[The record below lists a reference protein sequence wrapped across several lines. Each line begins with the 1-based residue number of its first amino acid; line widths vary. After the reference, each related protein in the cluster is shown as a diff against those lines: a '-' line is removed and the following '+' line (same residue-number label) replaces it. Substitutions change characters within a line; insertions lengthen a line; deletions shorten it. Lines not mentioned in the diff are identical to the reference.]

1 VTISFDAIELLITQ
15 IAAMHEA
22 QPALSKADLVLRLK
36 KSVPHSDP
44 ETITLALDT
53 FIARRTAT
61 EKLGEWSKSGFFVS
75 ALVEQASRQAIAEY
89 RAKFFTGASHILEVG
104 TGTGSD
110 TAALARVSKHVT
122 TVEADPIRA
131 ELAKRNLA
139 LQGIANVTFLVGEL
153 AQLRPSLD
161 LSSFDGLFADPARRT
176 TQGHRIKDPVDYS
189 PPLSELLTLTD
200 AKVRAIKVSPGLFF
214 DALQHRATEHEWS
227 RAFVGYGDECL
238 EQTLW
243 FGAPV
248 IDSSVFLVDH
258 GIGWAPSTTS
268 LQPPSPPQSLSG
280 FVSEAHAVV
289 NRSQYLSQFFAERG
303 IAQIAPDVAYGVSKT
318 LPPQDKLISSFEI
331 LEAFPFSTAKLRST
345 LSSLGWTNRSE
356 FKKRNFADDL
366 EQLRSSMKL
375 PPHFHGA
382 PFGTIL
388 LFTWHNT
395 PWVIIA
401 RRWSE

>member
-1 VTISFDAIELLITQ
+1 MTISFDAIELLITQ
-15 IAAMHEA
+15 IAALHDA

-36 KSVPHSDP
+36 KSAPHSDP
-44 ETITLALDT
+44 DTISLALDT

-61 EKLGEWSKSGFFVS
+61 EKLGAWSKLGFFVS

-89 RAKFFTGASHILEVG
+89 RARLFAGVSHILEIG

-139 LQGIANVTFLVGEL
+139 LQGITNVTFLVGEL

-161 LSSFDGLFADPARRT
+161 LPSFDGLFADPARRT
-176 TQGHRIKDPVDYS
+176 IQGHRIKDPDDYS
-189 PPLSELLTLTD
+189 PPLVELLTLTA

-214 DALQHRATEHEWS
+214 DAAQHGATDHGWA

-243 FGAPV
+243 LGAPV
-248 IDSSVFLVDH
+248 SDSSVFLVDH
-258 GIGWAPSTTS
+258 NIGWAPSATPRRS
-268 LQPPSPPQSLSG
+268 LPHPNTLSG

-289 NRSQYLSQFFAERG
+289 NRSQHLSQFFAERG
-303 IAQIAPDVAYGVSKT
+303 IAQIAPDVAYGISEA
-318 LPPQDKLISSFEI
+318 LPPQDRLISSFEI
-331 LEAFPFSTAKLRST
+331 IDAFPFATSKLRST
-345 LSSLGWTNRSE
+345 LAALGWTNRSE

-366 EQLRSSMKL
+366 DQLRSSMKL

-401 RRWSE
+401 RRFSE